1 MVSYYTSKT
10 KNIREKYIRT
20 NSQKILEKGCCISI
34 PSLSSLYISRH
45 SDSNSSSRV
54 ITSSQPQSQLVLPG
68 TLTNTTSQSEPQEI
82 QECNLKSHL
91 NKPLERPVWSSID
104 RKWTSAELDRERDEF
119 FHTRTSGR
127 PEVWQ
132 TLKAVLEILWAG
144 SEDADGGLETAQQI
158 LDAAD
163 IIVPHC
169 NLSPGVYDS
178 FGAYYPIPKH
188 IISNPTNVT
197 KTPTIELSDNKK
209 SGEESNDDNNE
220 EDTTKRREEK
230 GKSVVKPRD
239 VIRLRIKLSDR
250 DASPIQIS
258 IGREESARIVALKIV
273 EESALPPTKTIRI
286 AYMGKIL
293 KENLSLPAQGWKDDH
308 VVNGLV
314 FG

>member
-1 MVSYYTSKT
+1 MAPW
-10 KNIREKYIRT
+10 NIREKYIRT
-20 NSQKILEKGCCISI
+20 NSQKTLEKGCCISI
-34 PSLSSLYISRH
+34 PSLSSLHISRH
-45 SDSNSSSRV
+45 SDSNSSRV
-54 ITSSQPQSQLVLPG
+54 ITSSQPQSQLVIPG
-68 TLTNTTSQSEPQEI
+68 TFTNTTNQSEPQEI
-82 QECNLKSHL
+82 KECNLKSHL

-132 TLKAVLEILWAG
+132 TLKAVLEILWAE
-144 SEDADGGLETAQQI
+144 SEDSDGGLETAQQI

-197 KTPTIELSDNKK
+197 KAPIIESSENKN
-209 SGEESNDDNNE
+209 SGEESNDGKNE
-220 EDTTKRREEK
+220 EDKIKRREEK
-230 GKSVVKPRD
+230 GKSVVKPGD
-239 VIRLRIKLSDR
+239 VVRLRTKLSDR
-250 DASPIQIS
+250 DAPPIQIS
-258 IGREESARIVALKIV
+258 IGREESVKIVALRIA
-273 EESALPPTKTIRI
+273 EESALPPTKTVRI